1 MAMHDQDCVK
11 LIELMASKVCHDLI
25 SPIGAVSN
33 GVEFL
38 EDSSGGEG
46 MDAEAVNLIAFSA
59 GQAAAKLK
67 LFRLA
72 YGAGGA
78 DPSIKPE
85 DVHKIFGDYI
95 GGDKRI
101 KQDWDPHAPLGL
113 TDPPPGLCKILAC
126 LLLVL
131 IDTLPK
137 GGTVRAFDGGD
148 GTLHVKSTGEHAS
161 FREGYKAALTGAA
174 KPESLEPK
182 TIHPYLTHVMA
193 GHYGYSIHVFDGP
206 ADSILLSLRPA
217 SLS

>member
-1 MAMHDQDCVK
+1 MAMHDKDCVK

-38 EDSSGGEG
+38 EEASGGEG

-72 YGAGGA
+72 YGAGGS

-85 DVHKIFGDYI
+85 DVHKAFGEYI
-95 GGDKRI
+95 SGDRRVV
-101 KQDWDPHAPLGL
+101 QDWNPHASMGIA
-113 TDPPPGLCKILAC
+113 DPPPGFCKVLAC
-126 LLLVL
+126 LLLVM

-137 GGTVRAFDGGD
+137 GGTVRAFDGAD
-148 GTLHVKSTGEHAS
+148 GTLHLKSEGEHAG
-161 FREGYKAALTGAA
+161 FREGYREALTGAA
-174 KPESLEPK
+174 GAQMLEPK
-182 TIHPYLTHVMA
+182 TIHPYLTRVLA
-193 GHYGYSIHVFDGP
+193 AHYGYSILVSG
-206 ADSILLSLRPA
+206 AQEGSVLLSLSAAAA
-217 SLS
+217 S